1 MGQATRNIAN
11 SFTTSG
17 VITSSAVNNTTISGI
32 TDLSLGGSLILIS
45 ESTASASSSISF
57 TSGIDS
63 TYDEYWFVLNNLHP
77 GNNNVTFQFN
87 GSSDGGSNYNV
98 TKTTTFFQA
107 YHLENDGGTGLSYQ
121 TSSDLAQSTSSQAI
135 MRNINNTDA
144 DMSGSGIIKLYNPS
158 STTYVKHFVGMTN
171 YYHIGGATA
180 VGYFAG
186 YFNTTS
192 AINGIQFTADS
203 GNIDAGTIQMFG
215 VK

>member
-1 MGQATRNIAN
+1 MPLSKLKADSLNLGDTFV
-11 SFTTSG
+11 FTGNVTGEPVGALTLLQTQTAS
-17 VITSSAVNNTTISGI
+17 SSA
-32 TDLSLGGSLILIS
+32 
-45 ESTASASSSISF
+45 SISF
-57 TSGIDS
+57 TTGIDS

-77 GNNNVTFQFN
+77 ANNDVTFQFN
-87 GSSDGGSNYNV
+87 GSSDGGSNYNI

-107 YHLENDGGTGLSYQ
+107 YHLENDGGTGLSYL
-121 TSSDLAQSTSSQAI
+121 TGSDLAQSTSSQHI

-158 STTYVKHFVGMTN
+158 STTYVKHFIGATN

-192 AINGIQFTADS
+192 AINGIQFTANS
-203 GNIDAGTIQMFG
+203 GNIDDGTIQMFG
-215 VK
+215 VKQ